1 MPWLVAVLLVSI
13 FVSILRGGRFENLS
27 GIHLRMWLLLPL
39 GYIIQN
45 ATFFLPNTTWAPR
58 AGFLLILFSYIPLMI
73 VVIANR
79 DKPGLWISSIGIL
92 MNFSVIAIN
101 RGMPVLTESIQAATH
116 FALETVTISNFKHV
130 IFDQGTH
137 LGFLADV
144 IPMNILGMS
153 TVISL
158 GDVLLA
164 LGLGVFLEDQ
174 LRRPAKWFRHK
185 VRSEG
190 GSATH

>member
-1 MPWLVAVLLVSI
+1 MPWLVTVLLVSI

-27 GIHLRMWLLLPL
+27 EIHLRMWLLLPL
-39 GYIIQN
+39 GYVMQS
-45 ATFFLPNTTWAPR
+45 ATFLLPNASWAPR
-58 AGFLLILFSYIPLMI
+58 AGFFLILFSYIPLVAV
-73 VVIANR
+73 VVINR
-79 DKPGLWISSIGIL
+79 DKPGLWISGIGIL
-92 MNFSVIAIN
+92 MNFSVIAFN
-101 RGMPVLTESIQAATH
+101 QGMPVLAESIQAATK
-116 FALETVTISNFKHV
+116 FTLEIVTISDFKHV
-130 IFDQGTH
+130 VFDQNTH

-174 LRRPAKWFRHK
+174 LRRPVSWFRHK
-185 VRSEG
+185 ARPQG
-190 GSATH
+190 GSATR

>member
-1 MPWLVAVLLVSI
+1 MPWLVTVLLVSI

-27 GIHLRMWLLLPL
+27 EIHLRMWLLLPL
-39 GYIIQN
+39 GYLMQS
-45 ATFFLPNTTWAPR
+45 ATFFLPNATWAPR
-58 AGFLLILFSYIPLMI
+58 AGFLLILLSYVPLVA
-73 VVIANR
+73 VVVVNR
-79 DKPGLWISSIGIL
+79 DKPGLWISGIGIL

-101 RGMPVLTESIQAATH
+101 RGMPVLTESIQAATQ
-116 FALETVTISNFKHV
+116 FTLETVTISNFKHV
-130 IFDQGTH
+130 IFDQDTR

-174 LRRPAKWFRHK
+174 LRRPVSWFRHK
-185 VRSEG
+185 GRPEG
-190 GSATH
+190 GSATR